1 MKHEDTSLTE
11 NKSTYAKKR
20 KKQITI
26 RIDEGV
32 INYFKAMAAETGMS
46 YQNLINLYLTD
57 CIAQK
62 RQLNISFS

>member
-1 MKHEDTSLTE
+1 MKNEDTSLTE
-11 NKSTYAKKR
+11 SKMAYTKKR

-57 CIAQK
+57 CIVQK